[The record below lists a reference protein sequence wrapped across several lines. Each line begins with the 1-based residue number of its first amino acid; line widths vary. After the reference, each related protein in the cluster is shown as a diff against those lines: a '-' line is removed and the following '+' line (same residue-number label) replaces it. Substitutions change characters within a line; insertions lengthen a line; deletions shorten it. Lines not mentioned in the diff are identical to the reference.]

1 MLFDFTI
8 TLISHFGSHKECFNM
23 DRVIDTP
30 NNGNFYICQDISLA
44 KKFDGQQVAVII
56 ARMGESG
63 KWLCEK
69 LD

>member
-1 MLFDFTI
+1 MTALTW
-8 TLISHFGSHKECFNM
+8 TG
-23 DRVIDTP
+23 VIDTP
-30 NNGNFYICQDISLA
+30 NNGNFYICQDLSLA
-44 KKFDGQQVAVII
+44 KNLDGQQGALII